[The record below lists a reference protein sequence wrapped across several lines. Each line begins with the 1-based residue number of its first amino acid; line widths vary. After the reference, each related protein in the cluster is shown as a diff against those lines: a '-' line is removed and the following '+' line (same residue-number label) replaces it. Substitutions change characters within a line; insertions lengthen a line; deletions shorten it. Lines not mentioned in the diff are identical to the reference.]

1 MFFGDED
8 RIVTAMRL
16 SIISAA
22 LGAAATVSASTAGDS
37 SDCKCFPGDACW
49 PSDAEWSSLNST
61 VAGKL
66 IKTVP
71 LGSPCHEPNFNAE
84 ECEYLRSEWQY
95 SSVQ

>member
-1 MFFGDED
+1 
-8 RIVTAMRL
+8 MRC
-16 SIISAA
+16 SVISA
-22 LGAAATVSASTAGDS
+22 LLTAAATVAAAPTAGA
-37 SDCKCFPGDACW
+37 DCKCFPGDACW

-71 LGSPCHEPNFNAE
+71 LGSPCHAPNYDADQ
-84 ECEYLRSEWQY
+84 CAYLQSEWQF